1 MLTTPREQADFDRR
15 SKDVASDWARSAPA
29 DDETRAVNV
38 ASKSSIHSTSLL
50 HEGVATMKRQ
60 LAIAVLALTALNG
73 VAFAD
78 TPTSAGQGDGMSAP
92 VGRSDD
98 RTSFVPVPG
107 QESQPASS
115 YGLTNDPARN
125 YYFAP

>member
-1 MLTTPREQADFDRR
+1 
-15 SKDVASDWARSAPA
+15 
-29 DDETRAVNV
+29 
-38 ASKSSIHSTSLL
+38 
-50 HEGVATMKRQ
+50 MKRQ

-78 TPTSAGQGDGMSAP
+78 TPTAAGQGDGMSAP
-92 VGRSDD
+92 MGTKSDD

-107 QESQPASS
+107 QESQPAAS
-115 YGLTNDPARN
+115 YGLINDPART